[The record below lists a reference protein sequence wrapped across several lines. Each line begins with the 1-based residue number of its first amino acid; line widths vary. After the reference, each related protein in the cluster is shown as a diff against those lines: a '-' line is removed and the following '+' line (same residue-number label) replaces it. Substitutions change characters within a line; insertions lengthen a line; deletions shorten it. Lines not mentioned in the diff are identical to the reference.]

1 MTTDRRATW
10 FAAAFVVAVATLVA
24 LSWDVC
30 VQAFESPESL
40 RRALLAYGDLAP
52 LVSVFLSAAQVVV
65 APIPGQLVGVAN
77 GYLYGVSWGL
87 AASMS
92 GLAIGS
98 WVAMLLGRSLGR
110 PLVERL
116 VPARTLARL
125 DAIPPRR
132 AELVFFLIFLLPAL
146 PDDVACFAIGLSPA
160 LSLPRMLVVTV
171 LGRLPG
177 TLAACFLGAYADE
190 LPLAW
195 LIGVVATCAA
205 LGLGLVRYGDRIE
218 DAVVGRLRRIDR
230 TGDPDA

>member
-10 FAAAFVVAVATLVA
+10 LAAAFVVAVAILVGF
-24 LSWDVC
+24 SWDSC
-30 VQAFESPESL
+30 VRAFESPESL
-40 RRALLAYGDLAP
+40 RDALLAYGDLAP
-52 LVSVFLSAAQVVV
+52 VVSVFLSAAQVVV

-77 GYLYGVSWGL
+77 GYLYGVGWGL
-87 AASMS
+87 AASMI

-98 WVAMLLGRSLGR
+98 GIAMLLGRSLGR
-110 PLVERL
+110 PIVERL
-116 VPARTLARL
+116 VSARTLARL

-171 LGRLPG
+171 IGRLPG

-190 LPLAW
+190 MPVAW
-195 LIGVVATCAA
+195 LVAVVALCVV
-205 LGLGLVRYGDRIE
+205 LGIGLARYGDRVE
-218 DAVVGRLRRIDR
+218 EAVVGRLRGIGRS
-230 TGDPDA
+230 GDSGA